1 MVDSQP
7 ETAYDVVNRRAIW
20 NIQKGE
26 IAHLISEREFETA
39 ARLRGVV
46 VPEGC
51 TAIVFVGKEVVSV
64 MQSGVYT
71 FGDEKAWPTPSSPT
85 PNGGA
90 PAPNGAP
97 SPNGGAPTPKPKSSG
112 FWQGVK
118 NFLFGKKKNEKP
130 EQHQR
135 RTGRILPKLQGAKG
149 MAAPEQNLRVYLVS
163 NRAINLLFDATMD
176 DQENIEFA
184 PMTIPTATVDVGI
197 SVSMQ
202 LQVQNMA
209 EVAANYLSDSHTLRT
224 LDLMQML
231 RATVKATLTQFLR
244 NLDYQHDGLP
254 DPVVSNL
261 KMRLLQACNE
271 QLVGIEATKVLSIT
285 DRSDDFERFRKLER
299 DLYVSGRQLDYL
311 QRTQAYKN
319 RLEQQNNQQAVQQA
333 RNAEDLRKALQ
344 EINRDKLL
352 SEDEMEQFTQML
364 SSQKRLREAK
374 SDNEMRQALVEL
386 KKCGLVSDDEV
397 NALKVELQQKQIDR
411 NSVADVMRLQAT
423 HKLDMERQ
431 IMAFELSDSQQD
443 HERAERLKAEQH
455 KGTLL
460 AAQLDTKRQLD
471 SYADERK
478 RQEQTLQ
485 HDLEFDATRHAD
497 RMTEAKLGTKRRF
510 DAYQDEREQQAFDRR
525 VRDENHEFDQR
536 KREDA
541 YQDERN
547 RQALDARLSAELRT
561 AQNQTQVAAA
571 QLDTKRQL
579 DTYQDGRDQRAF
591 DQRVRNGNYEF
602 EQQQR
607 QRAADF
613 KQRVQDEDYDFE
625 KRQREDL
632 HQFEQDQRAFQTR
645 VKNEDYDFEKRQRE
659 DLHQFE
665 QDQRAFQTRVKNEDY
680 DFEKRQR
687 EQALSEQQAQA
698 DHQRKRQDKMD
709 DMDILERKAALAQRN
724 MQAIKQA
731 ELAELQERNRSAEAM
746 EQMQQATAMNR
757 DNQMATMDAEQIR
770 AAQLSHLS
778 AEAQVAMAQSYSS
791 DKESQLRAQ
800 QQAEQQALYEK
811 MLQQQAAQNAQNQD
825 LMMKMAQMMQQGM
838 TAVGQQQMQQQ
849 QQRIDDQRA
858 MKEEYRDNAVLQQA
872 RMDHTQDV
880 AMHHVSEVGTAV
892 ASRVG
897 AFAEDAPMPPMPAY
911 GEPSPAAEAPRPAKP
926 ERHCPVCGAVV
937 DEMDQF
943 CPECASRL

>member
-1 MVDSQP
+1 MKCRYCGYPVLPKYKACPHCGKSLAEEQPPVVDSQP

-184 PMTIPTATVDVGI
+184 PMSIPTATVDVGI

-397 NALKVELQQKQIDR
+397 NALEVELQQKQIDR

-497 RMTEAKLGTKRRF
+497 RMTEAKLDTKRRF

-525 VRDENHEFDQR
+525 VRNE
-536 KREDA
+536 
-541 YQDERN
+541 
-547 RQALDARLSAELRT
+547 
-561 AQNQTQVAAA
+561 
-571 QLDTKRQL
+571 
-579 DTYQDGRDQRAF
+579 
-591 DQRVRNGNYEF
+591 NYEF

-613 KQRVQDEDYDFE
+613 KQRVQD
-625 KRQREDL
+625 
-632 HQFEQDQRAFQTR
+632 
-645 VKNEDYDFEKRQRE
+645 EDYDFEKRQRE

-911 GEPSPAAEAPRPAKP
+911 GQPSPAAEAPRPAKP

>member
-1 MVDSQP
+1 MKCRYCGYPVLPKYKACPHCGKSLAEEQPPVVDSQP

-163 NRAINLLFDATMD
+163 NRAINLLFDATMH

-184 PMTIPTATVDVGI
+184 PMSIPTATVDVGI

-364 SSQKRLREAK
+364 SSQKRLREVK

-397 NALKVELQQKQIDR
+397 NALEVELQQKQIDR

-497 RMTEAKLGTKRRF
+497 RMTEAKLDTKRRF

-525 VRDENHEFDQR
+525 VRNE
-536 KREDA
+536 
-541 YQDERN
+541 
-547 RQALDARLSAELRT
+547 
-561 AQNQTQVAAA
+561 
-571 QLDTKRQL
+571 
-579 DTYQDGRDQRAF
+579 
-591 DQRVRNGNYEF
+591 NYEF

-613 KQRVQDEDYDFE
+613 KQRVQD
-625 KRQREDL
+625 
-632 HQFEQDQRAFQTR
+632 
-645 VKNEDYDFEKRQRE
+645 EDYDFEKRQRE

>member
-1 MVDSQP
+1 MKCRYCGYPVLPKYKACPHCGKSLAEEQPPVVDSQP

-184 PMTIPTATVDVGI
+184 PMSIPTATVDVGI

-397 NALKVELQQKQIDR
+397 NALEVELQQKQIDR

-497 RMTEAKLGTKRRF
+497 RMTEAKLDTKRRF

-525 VRDENHEFDQR
+525 VRNE
-536 KREDA
+536 
-541 YQDERN
+541 
-547 RQALDARLSAELRT
+547 
-561 AQNQTQVAAA
+561 
-571 QLDTKRQL
+571 
-579 DTYQDGRDQRAF
+579 
-591 DQRVRNGNYEF
+591 NYEF

-613 KQRVQDEDYDFE
+613 KQRVQD
-625 KRQREDL
+625 
-632 HQFEQDQRAFQTR
+632 
-645 VKNEDYDFEKRQRE
+645 EDYDFEKRQRE

>member
-1 MVDSQP
+1 MKCRYCGYPVLPKYKACPHCGKSLAEEQPPVVDSQP

-184 PMTIPTATVDVGI
+184 PMSIPTATVDVGI

-231 RATVKATLTQFLR
+231 RAKVKATLTQFLR

-364 SSQKRLREAK
+364 SSQKRLREVK

-397 NALKVELQQKQIDR
+397 NALEVELQQKQIDR

-497 RMTEAKLGTKRRF
+497 RMTEAKLDTKRRF

-525 VRDENHEFDQR
+525 VRNE
-536 KREDA
+536 
-541 YQDERN
+541 
-547 RQALDARLSAELRT
+547 
-561 AQNQTQVAAA
+561 
-571 QLDTKRQL
+571 
-579 DTYQDGRDQRAF
+579 
-591 DQRVRNGNYEF
+591 NYEF

-613 KQRVQDEDYDFE
+613 KQRVQD
-625 KRQREDL
+625 
-632 HQFEQDQRAFQTR
+632 
-645 VKNEDYDFEKRQRE
+645 EDYDFEKRQRE

>member
-1 MVDSQP
+1 MKCRYCGYPVLPKYKACPHCGKSLAEEQPPVVDSQP

-184 PMTIPTATVDVGI
+184 PMSIPTATVDVGI

-364 SSQKRLREAK
+364 SSQKRLREVK

-397 NALKVELQQKQIDR
+397 NALEVELQQKQIDR

-497 RMTEAKLGTKRRF
+497 RMTEAKLDTKRRF

-525 VRDENHEFDQR
+525 VRNE
-536 KREDA
+536 
-541 YQDERN
+541 
-547 RQALDARLSAELRT
+547 
-561 AQNQTQVAAA
+561 
-571 QLDTKRQL
+571 
-579 DTYQDGRDQRAF
+579 
-591 DQRVRNGNYEF
+591 NYEF

-613 KQRVQDEDYDFE
+613 KQRVQD
-625 KRQREDL
+625 
-632 HQFEQDQRAFQTR
+632 
-645 VKNEDYDFEKRQRE
+645 EDYDFEKRQRE